1 MAIKRYIIT
10 GSRDF
15 GDRALVERVVTEL
28 VMQAHK
34 ADERV
39 IIVHGACPT
48 GADHYADETA
58 KRLKSQGY
66 PVDVEPHKAD
76 WLGPLKKGA
85 GPARNTDMAKAGAYR
100 TIAFWD
106 GASTGTLDM
115 IQKSVKHKI
124 FVQIYPG

>member
-15 GDRALVERVVTEL
+15 GNRALVERVVTEI

-39 IIVHGACPT
+39 VIVHGACPT

-58 KRLKSQGY
+58 KKLKAQGY
-66 PVDVEPHKAD
+66 PVDVEEHPAD
-76 WLGPLKKGA
+76 WEKHGKAA
-85 GPARNTDMAKAGAYR
+85 GPMRNSHVTDLGAFC
-100 TIAFWD
+100 TMAFWD
-106 GASTGTLDM
+106 GVTPGTLDT
-115 IQKSVKHKI
+115 IQKSVKKKI
-124 FVQIYPG
+124 VVHIFPG